1 MGIHQDEGKSSF
13 PKLHL
18 AIICFINHF
27 SIIINVPMATTF
39 AIICTY
45 KFSFFLKFYFI
56 HFNFFT
62 FDLLY
67 SSKNVTMTPF
77 FFAFLKFIC
86 WKPKGKVK
94 MAKCSKRTTRCLHS
108 AVSTEKASPIKDLFL
123 FIWQNKNLVTR
134 GPEGTKYPHL
144 ASSGSQLEHRNR
156 FILSACGNSNI

>member
-77 FFAFLKFIC
+77 FFAFLKLIC

-94 MAKCSKRTTRCLHS
+94 MAKCSNKATRCLHA
-108 AVSTEKASPIKDLFL
+108 AVFTEKAWPIKDLF
-123 FIWQNKNLVTR
+123 FI
-134 GPEGTKYPHL
+134 YL
-144 ASSGSQLEHRNR
+144 AKQKSFHAGSWGDKISPSCQLR
-156 FILSACGNSNI
+156 